1 MCCLLRGLDSMGVL
15 QFHAAFL
22 STPEICDGRP
32 KPDADFGIRRS
43 PNGGCEPPCRQEL
56 LQNGS
61 Q

>member
-1 MCCLLRGLDSMGVL
+1 MGVL